1 MTRLH
6 CAFQKWQMSKKCKK
20 KKQRDVAIFYG
31 PSIRS
36 RFVSLQMQNVKMT
49 REQFKISGHS
59 NRVHISCAWAC
70 LFSENGRRKKIRR
83 KLFRFFL

>member
-1 MTRLH
+1 M
-6 CAFQKWQMSKKCKK
+6 ADEQKMQK

-59 NRVHISCAWAC
+59 NRVHMRRVC
-70 LFSENGRRKKIRR
+70 LAKMAVVKKYVENYSDFFYRSSVE
-83 KLFRFFL
+83 KLNK